1 MSEMYKKMLRHKEL
15 GEYVFNENTNHGW
28 ISTNVIALNLLFSG
42 KCRGGIQKGTINM
55 FSADSSLGKSF
66 VGLSILKEAQRA
78 GMDCIVIDAEKSFDF
93 AWARKLGIDTSNNR
107 LPVIKTNNIIK
118 IKQALQLCVEGKSLQ
133 ERINTFILFD
143 SWGPLVSEVMIKKAQ
158 EGSDTRDMSLPFW
171 KNEVAN
177 ILKSIDVTSFVVNHV
192 YANTGGFGD
201 PLSVPGGKRLYF
213 NSENVV
219 LGMSKAK
226 DKEGDEI
233 TGAIITAITHKGRKA
248 REKSKLRYR
257 IKHEGGLDMFYGL
270 LMDALAHGCVEKP
283 TAGYYIRPAIKD
295 DKKWREKD
303 IYCSEFWVPIFQIT
317 DFETYMDEKYT
328 YSGKIDIGE
337 ISLDEVLLEKT
348 EVKLN
353 LNDVVEDNN
362 SEEVVNEFDSSE
374 DEAATSESDE
384 TSGLFKIFEE

>member
-1 MSEMYKKMLRHKEL
+1 MSDMYKKLLKHKEL
-15 GEYVFNENTNHGW
+15 GEYVINEDTNYGW
-28 ISTNVIALNLLFSG
+28 ISTNIISLNLLFSG
-42 KCRGGIQKGTINM
+42 RCRGGIQKGTINM

-66 VGLSILKEAQRA
+66 VGLSILKEAQKA
-78 GMDCIVIDAEKSFDF
+78 GMDCVVIDSEKSFDF
-93 AWARKLGIDTSNNR
+93 GWARKLGIDTSKDK

-118 IKQALQLCVEGKSLQ
+118 IKQALQLMVEGKTLE

-143 SWGPLVSEVMIKKAQ
+143 SWGPLVSEVMIKKAT

-177 ILKSIDVTSFVVNHV
+177 ILKSIDATSFVINHV

-226 DKEGDEI
+226 DKEGTDI
-233 TGAIITAITHKGRKA
+233 TGAIVTAQTHKGRKA
-248 REKSKLRYR
+248 LEKSKLKYR

-270 LMDALAHGCVEKP
+270 LPDALEHGCVEKP
-283 TAGYYIRPAIKD
+283 SNGYYTRPSVEG

-303 IYCSEFWVPIFQIT
+303 IYCAEFWVPVFQNT
-317 DFETYMDEKYT
+317 DFETFMNNKYT
-328 YSGKIDIGE
+328 YSGEIEIGKVSLE
-337 ISLDEVLLEKT
+337 DVLSGKAAAKQKVVDARDKGIEDLKASSDASDDGLDELVN
-348 EVKLN
+348 VF
-353 LNDVVEDNN
+353 ED
-362 SEEVVNEFDSSE
+362 
-374 DEAATSESDE
+374 
-384 TSGLFKIFEE
+384 